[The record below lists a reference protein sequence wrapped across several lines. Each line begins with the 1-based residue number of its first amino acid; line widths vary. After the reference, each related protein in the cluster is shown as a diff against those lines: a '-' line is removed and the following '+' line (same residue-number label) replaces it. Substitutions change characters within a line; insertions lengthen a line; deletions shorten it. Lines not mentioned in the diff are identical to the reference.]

1 MSNGQFT
8 DDYIKKL
15 LIDCNYD
22 FSKAFVYHITL
33 SEKKKKE
40 IEDLIKDEKKLNELV
55 NKFRES
61 YKLPKELYPDEII
74 KYALVNGK
82 GDFSVAFVDLMSFI
96 E

>member
-1 MSNGQFT
+1 M
-8 DDYIKKL
+8 
-15 LIDCNYD
+15 
-22 FSKAFVYHITL
+22 
-33 SEKKKKE
+33 
-40 IEDLIKDEKKLNELV
+40 IKDEKKLNELV

-82 GDFSVAFVDLMSFI
+82 GDFSVAFADLMSFI